1 MGGGT
6 GAAEH
11 RSRRPRE
18 RHVRYLRGTDLRPE
32 RPAHVSPL
40 EYDAYD
46 VLTFDTYGTLID
58 WETGLVA
65 ALHTALG
72 TAADVLGDD
81 DLLTCF
87 AGVEHEAEAPG
98 TRYRD
103 VLAIALREVAAE
115 LGTTVSEAQAATFG
129 ASVADWPAFL
139 DSAEALQRLHARFAL
154 ATITNCDDDLFA
166 ASEKRLGVS
175 FDLVVTAQQVGR
187 YKPDP
192 AGFHVAFE
200 RIERELGMP
209 KERILHV
216 AQSLFHDHVTA
227 KRLGMRTVWID
238 RRDGRAGGAT
248 PAAAPVEPD
257 ARFATMREF
266 AAVALRESSG
276 RSR

>member
-1 MGGGT
+1 VP
-6 GAAEH
+6 GARAVSAV
-11 RSRRPRE
+11 RSS
-18 RHVRYLRGTDLRPE
+18 LRSPSE
-32 RPAHVSPL
+32 RPVHVSPL

-58 WETGLVA
+58 WEAGIVA
-65 ALHTALG
+65 ALHGTLG
-72 TAADVLGDD
+72 AAADALGDD

-87 AGVEHEAEAPG
+87 AGVEHELETPG

-103 VLAIALREVAAE
+103 VLATALQLVAAE
-115 LGTTVSEAQAATFG
+115 LGTTASAGQAAAFG
-129 ASVADWPAFL
+129 GSVADWPPFP
-139 DSAEALQRLHARFAL
+139 DSAEALQRLHTRFAL

-175 FDLVVTAQQVGR
+175 FDVVITAQQVGR

-200 RIERELGMP
+200 RIQRELGVP
-209 KERILHV
+209 RERILHV

-238 RRDGRAGGAT
+238 RRAGRAGGAT
-248 PAAAPVEPD
+248 PPAVPVEPD
-257 ARFATMREF
+257 ARFVSLRDF
-266 AAVALRESSG
+266 AAVAVAS
-276 RSR
+276 